1 MAVSGLR
8 LLVVEG
14 NVAAAR
20 ERAIASGG
28 TAAGLSYADLLRR
41 LAPDA
46 TVDICYPADPGS
58 NLPGVADLAAYDGVA
73 ITGSALNIYDGGPAI
88 EPQVA
93 LVRDAFQAG
102 TPMFGS
108 CWGLQVATVA
118 AGGTVR
124 ANPKGREI
132 GIARR
137 IVPTAAGRDHPLL
150 AGRPAAYDAIC
161 VHLDEVETMPAGMTV
176 LAGNAVSD
184 VQAAEIR
191 HGNGVFWGVQYHP
204 EYTFREIA
212 AVMRRY
218 GPVMV
223 TGGFV
228 HDAAE
233 LQAVIAQY
241 DALDAAPGDTALAW
255 RLGVDGEVL
264 DPAAR
269 NREIG
274 NWLAHLVRP
283 ARAVS
288 GKAETALFKN
298 P

>member
-1 MAVSGLR
+1 MEMDVAGLR

-14 NVAAAR
+14 NVKAAR

-28 TAAGLSYADLLRR
+28 TAAGESYAELLRQ

-46 TVDICYPADPGS
+46 AVDICYPADPGS
-58 NLPGVADLAAYDGVA
+58 NLPDVQELAGYDGVA

-93 LVRDAFQAG
+93 LARDVFRAG

-118 AGGTVR
+118 AGGQVR
-124 ANPKGREI
+124 ANPKGREV

-137 IVPTAAGRDHPLL
+137 IVPTEAGRNHPLL
-150 AGRPAAYDAIC
+150 ASRPASYDAIC
-161 VHLDEVETMPAGMTV
+161 VHLDEVGTLPEGMTV
-176 LAGNAVSD
+176 LAGNAISD

-191 HGNGVFWGVQYHP
+191 HENGVFWGVQYHP

-218 GPVMV
+218 GPIMV
-223 TGGFV
+223 QGGFV
-228 HDAAE
+228 HDEAE
-233 LQAVIAQY
+233 LQQVIARY
-241 DALDAAPGDTALAW
+241 DALEARPDDSALAW
-255 RLGVDGEVL
+255 QLGIDAEVL

-269 NREIG
+269 NREIS
-274 NWLAHLVRP
+274 NWLEHLVRP
-283 ARAVS
+283 TRAA
-288 GKAETALFKN
+288 KA
-298 P
+298 